1 MDKLLML
8 GTSNASVDLVLRAKE
23 QGVYTITTDYWET
36 HRSAAKQVS
45 DETWMIS
52 TGDIDELERKCREEG
67 VTAILTGVS
76 EFNIESMMELC
87 RRLNLPCYCTPESWN
102 IVQRKH
108 NFKKLCRENGVPV
121 ATDYFLSNPPTE
133 DELNSIKF
141 PVVVKPVDCGGN
153 EGMSYCYSKD
163 EVVAACALARSV
175 SKNETV
181 IVERMLDGVEYI
193 AHYAMADG
201 HATLFSFATMLSEE
215 GYPDNCY
222 SMTSTGTDR
231 LNQYLQEV
239 DPVFTKALHQAGCH
253 EGVGWCEMILD
264 KDGHFY
270 LLEMGYRM
278 TGDLIAMP
286 LGTVAG
292 FDSIQWL
299 LDIALGKKHT
309 AADLP
314 NQLTKSPEKCACA
327 YILWSNEE
335 GIVTKIEGLEEI
347 SSLPNMFMRS
357 IVYEGYELRQ
367 YQYMI
372 IIAFSADNSQEMC
385 NVIDK
390 INHTVKVLDEN
401 GNNVTIYYTDFA
413 RLNQMYEQGL
423 HDNITEVH

>member
-8 GTSNASVDLVLRAKE
+8 GTSNASVDIVLRAKE
-23 QGVYTITTDYWET
+23 QGVHTITTDNWEL

-52 TGDIDELERKCREEG
+52 TGDVDALEQKCREEG

-133 DELNSIKF
+133 KELDEIVF

-153 EGMSYCYSKD
+153 EGMSYCYSKE
-163 EVVAACALARSV
+163 EVVAACKLARSV
-175 SKNETV
+175 SKNEII
-181 IVERMLDGVEYI
+181 IVERMLEGVEYI

-201 HATLFSFATMLSEE
+201 QAVLFSFATMLSEE

-231 LNQYLQEV
+231 LNQYLKEV
-239 DPVFTKALHQAGCH
+239 DPAFTKALHEAGCH

-286 LGTVAG
+286 LTTVVE

-309 AADLP
+309 VADLP
-314 NQLTKSPEKCACA
+314 TKLTASPVRCACA

-335 GIVTKIEGLEEI
+335 GIVNRIEGLEEI
-347 SSLPNMFMRS
+347 STMPGMFMRS
-357 IVYEGYELRQ
+357 IVYDGYELRQ

-372 IIAFSADNSQEMC
+372 ILAFSADNSQKMC
-385 NVIDK
+385 EIIDK
-390 INHTVKVLDEN
+390 INNTVKVYDQN
-401 GNNVTIYYTDFA
+401 GKNVTIYYTGFTK
-413 RLNQMYEQGL
+413 LNEMYKRGL
-423 HDNITEVH
+423 LQNGKEDH